1 MSAAANWISVGDL
14 GQGFATDSNTLPPCH
29 DFSGKSLELL
39 FEDGSSWNANIDLD
53 GNQQIINLPNGLRTN
68 VRVTSLCEGVYFVDY
83 ITDNQAVSL
92 VADMV
97 SGRALQLQGKLPA
110 REEASVVLQ
119 ERAAAGLAL
128 TTVSVVFR
136 NARIDG
142 GGHGFGFPRTKEL
155 LGKHVRYRYSPT
167 EVYEHLYLNETFY
180 TWHCLKGV
188 EAGLADT
195 DLCHYFKLR
204 DNLYLFV
211 WQEKVVP
218 TLGVV
223 LLDLA
228 RGKTDGK
235 IFGKADFV
243 DGEFSNFKI
252 GAFVEAINSSQSL
265 MT

>member
-1 MSAAANWISVGDL
+1 MSATANWISVGDL

-39 FEDGSSWNANIDLD
+39 FEDGSSWSANIDLD
-53 GNQQIINLPNGLRTN
+53 GNQQIINLPNGLRMA

-142 GGHGFGFPRTKEL
+142 GGMALVFLVLKSCWVNMCVTATALQKFTSIFILTRHSIHGIVSKEW
-155 LGKHVRYRYSPT
+155 KQ
-167 EVYEHLYLNETFY
+167 
-180 TWHCLKGV
+180 
-188 EAGLADT
+188 A
-195 DLCHYFKLR
+195 
-204 DNLYLFV
+204 
-211 WQEKVVP
+211 
-218 TLGVV
+218 
-223 LLDLA
+223 
-228 RGKTDGK
+228 
-235 IFGKADFV
+235 
-243 DGEFSNFKI
+243 
-252 GAFVEAINSSQSL
+252 
-265 MT
+265 